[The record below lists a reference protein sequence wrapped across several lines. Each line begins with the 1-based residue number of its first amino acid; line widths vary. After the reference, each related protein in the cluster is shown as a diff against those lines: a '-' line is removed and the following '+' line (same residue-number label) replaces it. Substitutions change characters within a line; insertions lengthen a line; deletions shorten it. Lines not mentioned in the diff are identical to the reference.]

1 MGVFWA
7 EEVAGGAETVID
19 DGVGC
24 AAVVVVGSC
33 FRGCRGENA
42 AVVGVVEAVDPGC
55 CWL

>member
-1 MGVFWA
+1 VGVFWA

-33 FRGCRGENA
+33 FRGCCGENA